1 MCRIMYL
8 YNKGLSDKVI
18 GDLIR
23 WFVESSR
30 YDKYKARISRRP
42 GHPDGWGYV
51 VLGIYGNNYQYSHY
65 YKSLKAIYEDNKGVN
80 DLLKVL
86 HDMKKYILMIHSR
99 AASSKNTINLYS
111 THPIHLYGD
120 TYEYWIIH
128 NGSMDYERL
137 ASELEITLNNNITD
151 TYYLAKYITSYTKRL
166 DVNTLKKTFKNAI
179 KYTESAMNTFN
190 LFLGL
195 NGEIFVVNTM
205 YVTKDI
211 LDNKM
216 KMNYYKLYKCSIGN
230 GLGELVL
237 SSTVFDEA
245 REICDKNYEELVN
258 RGIIY
263 VFDKGLTKIFY
274 DVFAL

>member
-8 YNKGLSDKVI
+8 YSNGLSNETI
-18 GDLIR
+18 NDLIKL
-23 WFVESSR
+23 FIESSR

-51 VLGIYGNNYQYSHY
+51 VVGVYRDNHQYIHY
-65 YKSLKAIYEDNKGVN
+65 YKSLKAIYEDDKGVG
-80 DLLKVL
+80 DLLGTLRDLRRYV
-86 HDMKKYILMIHSR
+86 LMIHSR
-99 AASSKNTINLYS
+99 AASSRNTINMYS

-128 NGSMDYERL
+128 NGSMDYEKL
-137 ASELEITLNNNITD
+137 ALELKITPNNNITD
-151 TYYLAKYITSYTKRL
+151 TYYLAKYIVSHTRKL
-166 DVNTLKKTFKNAI
+166 DINNLEKAFKNAV

-195 NGEIFVVNTM
+195 NGEVFVVNTM
-205 YVTKDI
+205 YVTKNI
-211 LDNKM
+211 LNNNVKLD
-216 KMNYYKLYKCSIGN
+216 YYKLYRCGIGN
-230 GLGELVL
+230 GLGETVL
-237 SSTVFDEA
+237 SSTIFDKA
-245 REICDKNYEELVN
+245 KKICIEDYEELVN

-263 VFDKGLTKIFY
+263 VFDRGLIRISY